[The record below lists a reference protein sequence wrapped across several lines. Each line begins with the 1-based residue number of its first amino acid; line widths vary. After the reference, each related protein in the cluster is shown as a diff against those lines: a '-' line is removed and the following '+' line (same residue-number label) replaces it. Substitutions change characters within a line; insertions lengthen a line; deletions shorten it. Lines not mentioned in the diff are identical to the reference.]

1 MDLKG
6 WVTSSLCDIPKT
18 RHLDGAGPW
27 PSLSCC
33 GCGTASHT
41 PTGCPSWIVSATVL
55 PQVGRG
61 PHLSLTQGDGSTALG
76 AAVVLAVQ
84 PRLGADVQLILSL
97 VTNLGAD
104 TGFGDEV
111 QALAVTA
118 VITSCSRKTPI
129 SLKSWMAFSWT
140 ALHTH
145 PDPSTVLINPRLSP
159 CTTEWLNLSKIL
171 MSLDPKLCLVFM
183 THASRVN
190 PPLASIRPQ
199 LSNEVSPLPSQLS
212 SPISGFSGSILLG
225 LRLPHESS

>member
-6 WVTSSLCDIPKT
+6 WVTSLCDIPKT

-27 PSLSCC
+27 PSLSCY

-55 PQVGRG
+55 PQLGRG

-84 PRLGADVQLILSL
+84 PRLGTDVQLILSL

-118 VITSCSRKTPI
+118 VITPCSRKTPT
-129 SLKSWMAFSWT
+129 SLKTRGWSSAGLLCT
-140 ALHTH
+140 HTQI
-145 PDPSTVLINPRLSP
+145 PPPS
-159 CTTEWLNLSKIL
+159 
-171 MSLDPKLCLVFM
+171 
-183 THASRVN
+183 
-190 PPLASIRPQ
+190 
-199 LSNEVSPLPSQLS
+199 S
-212 SPISGFSGSILLG
+212 STQDFHFALLG
-225 LRLPHESS
+225 GSTFQRSSRLWTLSFVSYS